1 MIISMS
7 YCRKILKKLYLFID
21 KILTTIALIFIKL
34 YQYSISPDK
43 GVLSPI
49 LKWRICSH
57 EPHCSEYA
65 TQILKRYWFFKWLA
79 PISDRILSCKPSNRK
94 MYDPSFYRVVFFC
107 SANIWIPFLEELK
120 WDDRFEICWV
130 VTQADKP
137 AWRWMQLKENPIKV
151 KAKELF
157 PDKTEDFIQTPLKI
171 NPEKSVEWQ
180 NFYDWLKAKNP
191 DFFVVI
197 SYGKILPQSILD
209 IPTFGPINVHGS
221 LLPKYRG
228 ASPLQ
233 SIFLNKEEKSWI
245 TIMHM
250 NAWMDTWDIIDQLS
264 FSLKFER
271 TVKDLITAL
280 EKEGPKFLCNTLWN
294 YGKKQIKAEK
304 QDEKNATICQKIEKS
319 AWEIDIYND
328 KLEDIYAKYRA
339 YAIWPKIWFKLNE
352 KIVIIE
358 ELQLDESKYNENWD
372 KPLIDWKNL
381 NPAVVNIAIK
391 PEWKKAMDWKSF
403 CNGYLR

>member
-1 MIISMS
+1 MS
-7 YCRKILKKLYLFID
+7 ILRKTIKFTYNFID
-21 KILTTIALIFIKL
+21 KILTTITLILIKT
-34 YQYSISPDK
+34 YQYTISPDK
-43 GVLSPI
+43 WILSSI

-57 EPHCSEYA
+57 IPHCSEYA
-65 TQILKRYWFFKWLA
+65 IQILKKYWFCQWLA
-79 PISDRILSCKPSNRK
+79 PIADRILSCKPSNKK
-94 MYDPSFYRVVFFC
+94 MYDPAFYRIVFFS
-107 SANIWIPFLEELK
+107 SASIWIPFLEELNS
-120 WDDRFEICWV
+120 DNRFEICWI

-157 PDKTEDFIQTPLKI
+157 PNEPEDFIQTPLKI

-180 NFYDWLKAKNP
+180 NFYDWLNEKNP
-191 DFFVVI
+191 DFIVVI

-221 LLPKYRG
+221 LLPKYRW

-264 FSLKFER
+264 FPLKFER
-271 TVKDLITAL
+271 TVKDLIEAL
-280 EKEGPKFLCNTLWN
+280 EKNWPRFLCNTLWN
-294 YGKKQIKAEK
+294 YWKNQIKAEPQNESK
-304 QDEKNATICQKIEKS
+304 ATLCQKIEKS
-319 AWEIDIYND
+319 DWEINIYED
-328 KLEDIYAKYRA
+328 KLEDIYAKHRA
-339 YAIWPKIWFKLNE
+339 YAIWPKIRFKLNE

-358 ELQLDESKYNENWD
+358 ELQLDESKYNKN
-372 KPLIDWKNL
+372 KNSPLIEWKNL
-381 NPAVVNIAIK
+381 NSAITNISIK
-391 PEWKKAMDWKSF
+391 PEWKKAMDRKSF

>member
-65 TQILKRYWFFKWLA
+65 TQILKRHWFFKWLA

-157 PDKTEDFIQTPLKI
+157 PDKAEDFIQTPLKI

-280 EKEGPKFLCNTLWN
+280 EKKWPKFLCNTLWN
-294 YGKKQIKAEK
+294 YSKKQIKATT
-304 QDEKNATICQKIEKS
+304 QDESKATICQKIEKS
-319 AWEIDIYND
+319 DWEIDVYND

-358 ELQLDESKYNENWD
+358 ELELDEAKYNDNKN

-381 NPAVVNIAIK
+381 NPAITNIAIK

>member
-157 PDKTEDFIQTPLKI
+157 PDKAEDFIQTPLKI

-280 EKEGPKFLCNTLWN
+280 EKKWPKFLCNTLWN
-294 YGKKQIKAEK
+294 YSKKQIKATT
-304 QDEKNATICQKIEKS
+304 QDESKATICQKIEKS
-319 AWEIDIYND
+319 DWEIDVYND

-358 ELQLDESKYNENWD
+358 ELELDEAKYNDNKN

-381 NPAVVNIAIK
+381 NPAITNIAIK

>member
-1 MIISMS
+1 MS
-7 YCRKILKKLYLFID
+7 ILRKTIKFIYHFID
-21 KILTTIALIFIKL
+21 KILTTITLILIKL
-34 YQYSISPDK
+34 YQLTISPDK
-43 GVLSPI
+43 WIFSSI
-49 LKWRICSH
+49 LKDRVCSH
-57 EPHCSEYA
+57 KPHCSEYA
-65 TQILKRYWFFKWLA
+65 TQILKRYWFCKWLA
-79 PISDRILSCKPSNRK
+79 PITDRVLSCKPSNKK
-94 MYDPSFYRVVFFC
+94 MYDPAFYRIVFFC
-107 SANIWIPFLEELK
+107 SANIWIPFLEELNS
-120 WDDRFEICWV
+120 DDRFEICWV

-137 AWRWMQLKENPIKV
+137 AWRWMQLKENPIKI

-157 PDKTEDFIQTPLKI
+157 PDEAEDFIQTPLKI

-180 NFYDWLKAKNP
+180 NFYDRLKEKNP
-191 DFFVVI
+191 DFLVVI
-197 SYGKILPQSILD
+197 SYGKILPHSILD
-209 IPTFGPINVHGS
+209 IPTFGPINVHWS

-233 SIFLNKEEKSWI
+233 SIFLNKEKKSWI

-264 FSLKFER
+264 FPLKFEW

-280 EKEGPKFLCNTLWN
+280 EKEWPKFLCNTLWN
-294 YGKKQIKAEK
+294 YGKRQIKATA
-304 QDEKNATICQKIEKS
+304 QDESQATICQKIEKS
-319 AWEIDIYND
+319 DWETNAYND

-352 KIVIIE
+352 KTVIIE
-358 ELQLDESKYNENWD
+358 ELELDEAKYNGNKD
-372 KPLIDWKNL
+372 KPLIEWKNL
-381 NPAVVNIAIK
+381 NPAIVNIAIK

>member
-1 MIISMS
+1 
-7 YCRKILKKLYLFID
+7 
-21 KILTTIALIFIKL
+21 
-34 YQYSISPDK
+34 
-43 GVLSPI
+43 
-49 LKWRICSH
+49 
-57 EPHCSEYA
+57 
-65 TQILKRYWFFKWLA
+65 
-79 PISDRILSCKPSNRK
+79 
-94 MYDPSFYRVVFFC
+94 MYDPAFYRVVFCC
-107 SANIWIPFLEELK
+107 SANIWIPFLEELNS
-120 WDDRFEICWV
+120 DNRFEICWV

-157 PDKTEDFIQTPLKI
+157 PDESEDFIQAPLRV

-180 NFYDWLKAKNP
+180 NFCDWLKEKNP
-191 DFFVVI
+191 DFLVVI

-264 FSLKFER
+264 FPLKFEW

-280 EKEGPKFLCNTLWN
+280 EKEWPKFLCNTLWN
-294 YGKKQIKAEK
+294 YGKKQISAIP
-304 QDEKNATICQKIEKS
+304 QDESEATICQKIEKS
-319 AWEIDIYND
+319 DWEIDVYED
-328 KLEDIYAKYRA
+328 DLEDIYAKYRA
-339 YAIWPKIWFKLNE
+339 YAIWPKIWFKLND
-352 KIVIIE
+352 KVVIIE
-358 ELQLDESKYNENWD
+358 ELKLDENKYNENKD
-372 KPLIDWKNL
+372 KPLIEWKNL

>member
-1 MIISMS
+1 MS
-7 YCRKILKKLYLFID
+7 VIWKLFKRIYQLID
-21 KILTTIALIFIKL
+21 RILTAILLILIKL

-43 GVLSPI
+43 WIFSMV

-57 EPHCSEYA
+57 VPHCSEYA
-65 TQILKRYWFFKWLA
+65 TQILKRYGFFKWLA
-79 PISDRILSCKPSNRK
+79 PISDRILACKPSNQK
-94 MYDPSFYRVVFFC
+94 MYDPAFYRVVFCC
-107 SANIWIPFLEELK
+107 SANIWIPFLEELNS
-120 WDDRFEICWV
+120 DNRFEICGI

-157 PDKTEDFIQTPLKI
+157 PDESEDFIQVPLRI

-180 NFYDWLKAKNP
+180 NFYDWLKEKNP
-191 DFFVVI
+191 DFLVVI

-233 SIFLNKEEKSWI
+233 SIFLDKEEKSWI

-264 FSLKFER
+264 FPLKFER
-271 TVKDLITAL
+271 TVKDLITTL
-280 EKEGPKFLCNTLWN
+280 ENEWPKFLCNTLWN
-294 YGKKQIKAEK
+294 YAKKQIQAIT
-304 QDEKNATICQKIEKS
+304 QDESKATICKKIEKS
-319 AWEIDIYND
+319 DWEINVYEDS
-328 KLEDIYAKYRA
+328 LEDIYAKYRA

-352 KIVIIE
+352 KVVIIE
-358 ELQLDESKYNENWD
+358 ELKLDENKYNENKD
-372 KPLIDWKNL
+372 KPLIEWKNL
-381 NPAVVNIAIK
+381 NPTVINIAIK
-391 PEWKKAMDWKSF
+391 PEWKKTMDWKSF

>member
-1 MIISMS
+1 MSIIWKLFKRI
-7 YCRKILKKLYLFID
+7 YQIVDRILAT
-21 KILTTIALIFIKL
+21 ILLILIKL

-43 GVLSPI
+43 WIFSIV

-57 EPHCSEYA
+57 VPHCSEYA
-65 TQILKRYWFFKWLA
+65 TQILKRYGFFKWLA
-79 PISDRILSCKPSNRK
+79 PISDRILSCKPSNKK
-94 MYDPSFYRVVFFC
+94 MYDPDFYRVVFCC
-107 SANIWIPFLEELK
+107 SANIWIPFLEELNS
-120 WDDRFEICWV
+120 DNRFEICGI

-151 KAKELF
+151 KVKELF
-157 PDKTEDFIQTPLKI
+157 PDESENFIQTPLKI

-180 NFYDWLKAKNP
+180 NFYDWLKEKNP
-191 DFFVVI
+191 DFLVVI

-264 FSLKFER
+264 FPLKFEW

-294 YGKKQIKAEK
+294 YAKKQISVIP
-304 QDEKNATICQKIEKS
+304 QDESKATICQKIEKS
-319 AWEIDIYND
+319 DWEIDVYEDN
-328 KLEDIYAKYRA
+328 LEDIYAKYRA
-339 YAIWPKIWFKLNE
+339 YAIRPKIRFKLND
-352 KIVIIE
+352 KVVIIE
-358 ELQLDESKYNENWD
+358 ELQLDESKYDENKD
-372 KPLIDWKNL
+372 KPLIQWKNL
-381 NPAVVNIAIK
+381 NPAVINIAIK